1 MTFIY
6 HLLTSFPIIKD
17 HVFGKGE
24 EGLWWGYGDTVAGRI
39 MLPQNV
45 HMLIP

>member
-17 HVFGKGE
+17 MSLVKGRK
-24 EGLWWGYGDTVAGRI
+24 GYGGVMVTLWQAE
-39 MLPQNV
+39 
-45 HMLIP
+45 